1 MPSEDSIV
9 ILHGLKGR
17 ADLNGTKA
25 VVLKAETPEEEAT
38 LKEKGRLKVSAFPKP
53 LSIKYG
59 NIRNLDPATDA
70 YDWTIYD
77 LPEGSP
83 PAPYPDT
90 LKECLGAKT
99 SQFSDVVANNTAT
112 HNIYFCQ
119 MDAIGHHLIIETN
132 GGISRIYQSFV
143 KGTEDLQIGP
153 EEKLTVKTGYTVG
166 EWTRKAPK
174 DQKKINPTYKRAK
187 LAFGCGK
194 DLARADVMHF
204 IDTLLEIQSL
214 SDRITEVIYQQIPS
228 AVRKA
233 NDQQVADAE
242 ANAKI
247 AITLEAEQIMMSV
260 PGVVE
265 GAACTVASR
274 PEYEGE
280 PFILNIPEELGVPFN
295 R

>member
-1 MPSEDSIV
+1 MAHDNNP
-9 ILHGLKGR
+9 
-17 ADLNGTKA
+17 KA
-25 VVLKAETPEEEAT
+25 SGAEPGQT
-38 LKEKGRLKVSAFPKP
+38 LAV
-53 LSIKYG
+53 
-59 NIRNLDPATDA
+59 DA
-70 YDWTIYD
+70 
-77 LPEGSP
+77 
-83 PAPYPDT
+83 
-90 LKECLGAKT
+90 KFK
-99 SQFSDVVANNTAT
+99 DVVANNTAT

-204 IDTLLEIQSL
+204 IDTLLDIQSL

-247 AITLEAEQIMMSV
+247 AVQNFPLLEW
-260 PGVVE
+260 
-265 GAACTVASR
+265 ASDDSPQPLR
-274 PEYEGE
+274 FSLTREH
-280 PFILNIPEELGVPFN
+280 
-295 R
+295 